1 MGDRAEQMLRQ
12 WGVPPNYVG
21 YAYLLDAA
29 DLFRQ
34 GVAPSPQLFETI
46 APRQAGV
53 PGPQGDG
60 QRGQVPAHHRH
71 GPGLAAGAGQ
81 APVPLGRD
89 LSAVGGSGE
98 GAALAVS
105 PLPAKRQPRLGC
117 LFCMQQGRGGAC
129 AGRRPYMLCWRMSTI
144 SWWVSTL

>member
-34 GVAPSPQLFETI
+34 GGGTLPQLFETI
-46 APRQAGV
+46 AQRHGKRGV

-71 GPGLAAGAGQ
+71 GARPG
-81 APVPLGRD
+81 
-89 LSAVGGSGE
+89 GGS
-98 GAALAVS
+98 
-105 PLPAKRQPRLGC
+105 R
-117 LFCMQQGRGGAC
+117 
-129 AGRRPYMLCWRMSTI
+129 AGSCPTG
-144 SWWVSTL
+144 T

>member
-46 APRQAGV
+46 AQ
-53 PGPQGDG
+53 
-60 QRGQVPAHHRH
+60 RH
-71 GPGLAAGAGQ
+71 G
-81 APVPLGRD
+81 
-89 LSAVGGSGE
+89 
-98 GAALAVS
+98 
-105 PLPAKRQPRLGC
+105 
-117 LFCMQQGRGGAC
+117 
-129 AGRRPYMLCWRMSTI
+129 
-144 SWWVSTL
+144 